1 MYPNEMS
8 FLTYWFLRIKWLFT
22 KSVKITKET
31 AIHKN
36 RFLQS
41 FKKNPAYSLVIEE
54 VKSNV
59 NCVMICW
66 KQYLIDIFHKLK

>member
-8 FLTYWFLRIKWLFT
+8 LLTYSFLGIKWLFA

-41 FKKNPAYSLVIEE
+41 FKKNPGNGLVIEE
-54 VKSNV
+54 VKPNV

-66 KQYLIDIFHKLK
+66 KQYLIDIFHKL